1 MERKRYPGELRD
13 EEWELIKP
21 LVEKKRSPKGR
32 KP

>member
-21 LVEKKRSPKGR
+21 LVEKK
-32 KP
+32 